1 MMQERLTTEER
12 LMPEVLVTFS
22 DTVAT
27 SDGTIYRARACGR
40 EMPDQRWE
48 GWLEFEPEDGSATVR
63 SARETTQPNR
73 TDTAYWAT
81 GLTPVYL
88 EGALARA
95 LDPVVAVP
103 PLTGEVPAFDG
114 PAPTG
119 NPAATRSRAE
129 SVLNP
134 FSVYRKGEPL
144 LRRQLGALAPWH
156 LLNVIEAYEL
166 SEQSPAALNRMTA
179 AELTEL
185 IVAAVRAEETTLDR

>member
-1 MMQERLTTEER
+1 
-12 LMPEVLVTFS
+12 
-22 DTVAT
+22 
-27 SDGTIYRARACGR
+27 
-40 EMPDQRWE
+40 
-48 GWLEFEPEDGSATVR
+48 
-63 SARETTQPNR
+63 
-73 TDTAYWAT
+73 
-81 GLTPVYL
+81 
-88 EGALARA
+88 
-95 LDPVVAVP
+95 VVAVP

-185 IVAAVRAEETTLDR
+185 IVAAVRAEETTPDR